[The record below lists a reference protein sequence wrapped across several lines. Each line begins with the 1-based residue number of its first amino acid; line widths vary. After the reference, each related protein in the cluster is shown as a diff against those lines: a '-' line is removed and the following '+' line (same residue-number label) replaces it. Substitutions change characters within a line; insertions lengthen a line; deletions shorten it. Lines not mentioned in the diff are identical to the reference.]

1 MKPQLLPKIMSL
13 GDSGES
19 WTASLNSVTGDSGW
33 VQIDTADCWYK
44 CGNKGGLCEDGCGS
58 NGYCC
63 KKGLDDCPSEA
74 GEVSPI
80 HHTCVRKTGYSLVLK
95 FCSL

>member
-1 MKPQLLPKIMSL
+1 MSL
-13 GDSGES
+13 
-19 WTASLNSVTGDSGW
+19 GDSGW
-33 VQIDTADCWYK
+33 VQISTADCWYK

-80 HHTCVRKTGYSLVLK
+80 HHTCVRKLDSRENFLELFSRY
-95 FCSL
+95 